1 MPEESSLLNS
11 LDLPDGIKGLSYS
24 DLERIAN
31 EIRELI
37 IDVTSKNG
45 GHIAPS
51 LGVVEL
57 TLALLKVFDLPKD
70 KIIWDVSHQAYA
82 YKILTGRLKDFH
94 TLRQYGGISGFSR
107 PEESIYDTTIAGHAS
122 TSISSAVG
130 ITLANDILGNDGKAV
145 AVIGDGALTG
155 GVALEALNNIG
166 EYKKNIIIVLN
177 DNEMSISENV
187 GGFSAY
193 LSKSLTGA
201 IATKIRYDLKSAAG
215 GKPFGGALLKIA
227 KKMEKMMITA
237 VSPGSFFEN
246 LGIRYIGPIDGHNI
260 KEVEKA
266 LTNAKLQK
274 RPVLVHVAT
283 KKGKGYEHAE
293 NKPDIFHGVPS
304 FNKETG
310 ISLGK
315 SSNLSWTEV
324 FSNKICEIAE
334 KHNNVAAITAAMKD
348 GTGLK
353 NFAEKFP
360 DRFFDV
366 GIAEQYALAFASGL
380 ATANMKPYCAIYSTF
395 LQRAYDQIIHDIAI
409 AGLPVTICIDRG
421 GFVGADGS
429 THHGIYDM
437 SYLSLIPHIT
447 VMLPKDKYEL
457 ESMLD
462 LSYELNCPVAIRYA
476 RGNVYDNPSLEK
488 NKIEIGKVE
497 VVKNGGSIAVISIG
511 HIFEEVYNAYNM
523 LLNDNIEVTLIN
535 LRFLKP
541 LDSKYLCDLLKDK
554 SMVVTVEEGSLLG
567 GAGQMI
573 TALVNNNGLNIKCR
587 NIGIEDKFF
596 EHGTVAEL
604 RKDAGID
611 SVSIYN
617 KIKNYIENIK
627 S

>member
-1 MPEESSLLNS
+1 MPN
-11 LDLPDGIKGLSYS
+11 GIKDLSYS
-24 DLERIAN
+24 DLERLAT

-57 TLALLKVFDLPKD
+57 TLALLKIFDLPKD

-122 TSISSAVG
+122 TSISSAIG

-166 EYKKNIIIVLN
+166 AFKKNIIIVLN
-177 DNEMSISENV
+177 DNEMSISQNV

-201 IATKIRYDLKSAAG
+201 VATKMRYDFKQAAREA
-215 GKPFGGALLKIA
+215 PFGSTVLKIA
-227 KKMEKMMITA
+227 KKMEKIMISA

-246 LGIRYIGPIDGHNI
+246 LGIRYIGPIDGHDI

-266 LTNAKLQK
+266 LANAKLQK
-274 RPVLVHVAT
+274 RPVLVHIAT

-293 NKPDIFHGVPS
+293 NKPDIFHGVSS
-304 FNKETG
+304 FNKDTGET
-310 ISLGK
+310 LGK
-315 SSNLSWTEV
+315 SSSLSWTSV
-324 FSNKICEIAE
+324 FGNKLCQMAESNKNI
-334 KHNNVAAITAAMKD
+334 AAITAAMKD

-353 NFAEKFP
+353 EFSSKYR

-380 ATANMKPYCAIYSTF
+380 AVAGMKPYCAIYSTF
-395 LQRAYDQIIHDIAI
+395 LQRGYDQIIHDIAI
-409 AGLPVTICIDRG
+409 AGLPVTICVDRG

-429 THHGIYDM
+429 THHGVYDIA
-437 SYLSLIPHIT
+437 YLLTVPNIT
-447 VMLPKDKYEL
+447 IMLPKDKYEL
-457 ESMLD
+457 EAMLE
-462 LSYELNCPVAIRYA
+462 LSLNINKPVVIRYA
-476 RGNVYDNPSLEK
+476 RGNVYDNDKLEH
-488 NKIEIGKVE
+488 NKIEYGKVE
-497 VVKNGGSIAVISIG
+497 VIDNSSDILIISIG
-511 HIFEEVYNAYNM
+511 HIFEEAYSAYSRLKTENQ
-523 LLNDNIEVTLIN
+523 NVSLIN
-535 LRFLKP
+535 LRFAKP
-541 LDSKYLCDLLKDK
+541 LDSDYLCSLLKDK
-554 SMVVTVEEGSLLG
+554 SLVITVEEGALIG

-573 TALVNNNGLNIKCR
+573 SALINNNDLNIHCK

-596 EHGTVAEL
+596 EHGTVSEL
-604 RKDAGID
+604 RRDAGID
-611 SVSIYN
+611 ADSIYEKVKSFILKARN
-617 KIKNYIENIK
+617 K
-627 S
+627 